1 MLIENEEYYSIN
13 IVDKNGKVVASITD
27 DLLLVDEEYQA
38 IYEHEEN
45 ELLFRDD
52 DGIIR
57 MISNSEIK
65 S

>member
-13 IVDKNGKVVASITD
+13 IGDKNGKVVASITD